1 MIEFAYNTVS
11 FYIFQSN
18 FIIIKFKVII
28 HK

>member
-1 MIEFAYNTVS
+1 MIEFTYNTIS

-18 FIIIKFKVII
+18 YIILNFKVII